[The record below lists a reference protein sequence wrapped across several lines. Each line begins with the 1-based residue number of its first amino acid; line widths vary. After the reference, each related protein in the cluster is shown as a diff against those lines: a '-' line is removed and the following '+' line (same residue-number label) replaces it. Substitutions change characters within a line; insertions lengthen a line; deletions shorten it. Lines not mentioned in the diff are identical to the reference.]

1 MWLWACYSKTWI
13 SIFSILSFPSGGYLH
28 QGSHSFPLV
37 VLQVFRT
44 EHLSLPPG
52 LGLMGLVVS
61 PLSGCF
67 GLWQGHGSEGETAG
81 LMHVGW
87 ISWQVGE
94 QGIPVSFI
102 WPKAKSWLW
111 WSRNW
116 QLTTKNCIHSRATS
130 LHKAETGVWQR
141 PLSIPGDFCNSG
153 NSYLL
158 HIAGSIHPW
167 DSARSGN
174 TRFIGSSLSWMQKER
189 KFWASSLCRGFKS
202 GVRHCLFLGGTM
214 CRYFSGGLDIPRKR
228 VGEMLTQRY
237 QKAQIQTLTFYNF
250 K

>member
-1 MWLWACYSKTWI
+1 MEVKGKQLAWCMWAEFLGKLENKEYLC
-13 SIFSILSFPSGGYLH
+13 PSSDQKLKVDYG
-28 QGSHSFPLV
+28 
-37 VLQVFRT
+37 
-44 EHLSLPPG
+44 G
-52 LGLMGLVVS
+52 LGTG
-61 PLSGCF
+61 
-67 GLWQGHGSEGETAG
+67 
-81 LMHVGW
+81 
-87 ISWQVGE
+87 SWQ
-94 QGIPVSFI
+94 Q
-102 WPKAKSWLW
+102 
-111 WSRNW
+111 
-116 QLTTKNCIHSRATS
+116 KNCIHSRATS